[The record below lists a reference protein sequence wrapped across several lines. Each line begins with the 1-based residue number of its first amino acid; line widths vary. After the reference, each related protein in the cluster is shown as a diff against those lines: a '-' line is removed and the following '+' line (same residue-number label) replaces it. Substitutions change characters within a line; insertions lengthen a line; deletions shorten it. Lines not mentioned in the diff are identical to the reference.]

1 MAQTPATPRRGQPS
15 ANPAVPS
22 AAPDRSP
29 PHSPEAEEH
38 VIACCLLDG
47 SDTIA
52 RCLEARLSGDAFYS
66 PANRLLFETM
76 VELYQKNPPVSL
88 EILAEELKTRR
99 QLEAVGGFPYLMQ
112 VTGRIPTTAHAGYFI
127 EKVREKHLL
136 RELIKTATGAVEQCY
151 SFSGGLEE
159 FVDKVEQELFK
170 VTQDRVSDSAEEIKE
185 SIKEANAVIAKL
197 MMKKGELTGVTSGF
211 KDLDAMTFGFQ
222 KQEMIVVAARPSM
235 GKCLAHDSEV
245 LLMDGSVAT
254 MAQLHERNSG
264 NILTLTDCYTFRE
277 IHPSHYVDDG
287 IKPIY
292 RVTTRLGRSV
302 EATLPHPF
310 LTIEGWTKLEHLK
323 PGTAIG
329 VPRALPVFGDQ
340 SARDC
345 QIKLLA
351 YLLGDGTITRSSP
364 LFTNS
369 NPRLR
374 QEFAAAAAE
383 FGGMRVRDANLI
395 NSRTPTLRLSTD
407 WVALGLERRKFANR
421 LRNVM
426 VQEGMRGNVLAK
438 AVGVTGGSISNW
450 RSGHTSPQ
458 QHALG
463 KLSDTLNCSI
473 SDLAPSGPE
482 SISKNAPN
490 PVDRWLDSLGLGGS
504 DAYGKFLPEFV
515 FTLRREK
522 LALFL
527 NRLFATDGWASVSS
541 TGCSQIGYATVS
553 ERLARQTCHLLLR
566 FGILA
571 SCKKKK
577 VRYEGE
583 IRQCFQLIITDQESL
598 GKFCGEIGIFGK
610 EEAVEKVRKLSR
622 SRRRQTNRDLIPKE
636 IWKQIADRKGHE
648 SWASLARRAGIKGT
662 SNIHVGKRSLSRSRL
677 RAIAAA
683 LSDASLGFIADSQ
696 VYWDEIVSI
705 EPAGSKQVYDLT
717 IPDTHNFV
725 ANDLCVHNTSFALNI
740 AEAAAMPKPGKADPV
755 PTLVFSLE
763 MSSSQLALRM
773 LCSRARVNLKLLRDG
788 LVSRDG
794 REVNALGQMAEEF
807 KKAPILIDDSS
818 NLTIME
824 MRAKARR
831 IYARKK
837 LGLIVVD
844 YLQLVSG
851 SDPRAPREQQVA
863 EVSRGLKAMAKELD
877 LPVIVLSQLNRS
889 SEKENR
895 TPRLSD
901 LRESGSIEQDADVV
915 LMLSRPKD
923 SDERFQTAAGAADL
937 IVAKQRNGPVGDL
950 KLTFL
955 QEITRFENFTP

>member
-1 MAQTPATPRRGQPS
+1 MAKPPS
-15 ANPAVPS
+15 ANPALPPGV
-22 AAPDRSP
+22 PDRSP
-29 PHSPEAEEH
+29 PHSAEAEEH

-52 RCLEARLSGDAFYS
+52 RCLEARLNGEAFYS

-76 VELYQKNPPVSL
+76 VEIYQKTPPVSL

-112 VTGRIPTTAHAGYFI
+112 VTSRIPTTAHAGYFI

-159 FVDKVEQELFK
+159 FVDKVEQDLFK

-185 SIKEANAVIAKL
+185 SIKEATAVIAKL

-235 GKCLAHDSEV
+235 GK
-245 LLMDGSVAT
+245 
-254 MAQLHERNSG
+254 
-264 NILTLTDCYTFRE
+264 
-277 IHPSHYVDDG
+277 
-287 IKPIY
+287 
-292 RVTTRLGRSV
+292 
-302 EATLPHPF
+302 
-310 LTIEGWTKLEHLK
+310 
-323 PGTAIG
+323 
-329 VPRALPVFGDQ
+329 
-340 SARDC
+340 
-345 QIKLLA
+345 
-351 YLLGDGTITRSSP
+351 
-364 LFTNS
+364 
-369 NPRLR
+369 
-374 QEFAAAAAE
+374 
-383 FGGMRVRDANLI
+383 
-395 NSRTPTLRLSTD
+395 
-407 WVALGLERRKFANR
+407 
-421 LRNVM
+421 
-426 VQEGMRGNVLAK
+426 
-438 AVGVTGGSISNW
+438 
-450 RSGHTSPQ
+450 
-458 QHALG
+458 
-463 KLSDTLNCSI
+463 
-473 SDLAPSGPE
+473 
-482 SISKNAPN
+482 
-490 PVDRWLDSLGLGGS
+490 
-504 DAYGKFLPEFV
+504 
-515 FTLRREK
+515 
-522 LALFL
+522 
-527 NRLFATDGWASVSS
+527 
-541 TGCSQIGYATVS
+541 
-553 ERLARQTCHLLLR
+553 
-566 FGILA
+566 
-571 SCKKKK
+571 
-577 VRYEGE
+577 
-583 IRQCFQLIITDQESL
+583 
-598 GKFCGEIGIFGK
+598 
-610 EEAVEKVRKLSR
+610 
-622 SRRRQTNRDLIPKE
+622 
-636 IWKQIADRKGHE
+636 
-648 SWASLARRAGIKGT
+648 
-662 SNIHVGKRSLSRSRL
+662 
-677 RAIAAA
+677 
-683 LSDASLGFIADSQ
+683 
-696 VYWDEIVSI
+696 
-705 EPAGSKQVYDLT
+705 
-717 IPDTHNFV
+717 
-725 ANDLCVHNTSFALNI
+725 TSFALNI
-740 AEAAAMPKPGKADPV
+740 AEAAALPKPGKGDPV

-794 REVNALGQMAEEF
+794 REVNALGQTAEEF

-824 MRAKARR
+824 MRAKSRR

-955 QEITRFENFTP
+955 QEITRFENFTS